1 LGDTGTVFEITGSG
15 FTPPKQS
22 KQFAGTPGSA
32 NCIGKSTSSLAHD
45 YGGIAHAAP
54 ALGYASV
61 SALQSAIANYCS
73 N

>member
-1 LGDTGTVFEITGSG
+1 MVFEITGSG
-15 FTPPKQS
+15 FVPPDPTPLPEVK
-22 KQFAGTPGSA
+22 FAGTPGKA
-32 NCIGKSTSSLAHD
+32 DCTGKSTSALAHT

-61 SALQSAIANYCS
+61 NALQSAVANYCS